1 MYIFNYYGKCFLFCW
16 KNVLESKK
24 NVTDYSYK
32 VGKYC
37 LWSLE
42 ADSLDKKE
50 RNRAMFFSHILYKTL
65 EHLLK
70 FMKVRAR
77 L

>member
-16 KNVLESKK
+16 KNVLESKR

-42 ADSLDKKE
+42 ADSLDKK
-50 RNRAMFFSHILYKTL
+50 RK
-65 EHLLK
+65 K
-70 FMKVRAR
+70 
-77 L
+77 

>member
-16 KNVLESKK
+16 KNVLESKR

-50 RNRAMFFSHILYKTL
+50 RGLCFFHIYYIKHSWASF
-65 EHLLK
+65 EIYES
-70 FMKVRAR
+70 
-77 L
+77 